1 VHESTS
7 RSIQPKKL
15 YFLHIPKTAGT
26 SVSSMLAEVAL
37 KADLQF
43 RGPFLLDH
51 LGKNPDWQESD
62 ILSGHLGQLP
72 IKYNFEY
79 FTIIRDPI
87 ERLYSYFSHV
97 KRDVR
102 HYFYDLVSRE
112 NMSFESWLLDS
123 RTRNLNYNM
132 QARYLSSMPRFGLQ
146 SGIQLVRKSNREEW
160 SVQKKYENGSC
171 SKVSL
176 EKAIRTLTN
185 AIWVGTP
192 QNLGDL
198 QSYLSQLY
206 KVDDLHLPVLNTSSS
221 PRSVFSKSE
230 ISAANPLIGLD
241 TILYEA
247 VRSNSIAK
255 GKL

>member
-1 VHESTS
+1 
-7 RSIQPKKL
+7 
-15 YFLHIPKTAGT
+15 
-26 SVSSMLAEVAL
+26 MLAEVAH

-43 RGPFLLDH
+43 RGPYLLDH

-62 ILSGHLGQLP
+62 ILSGHLGRLP

-97 KRDVR
+97 KRDVG

-132 QARYLSSMPRFGLQ
+132 QVRYLSSIPRFGLQ
-146 SGIQLVRKSNREEW
+146 SGIQLIRKSNHKEW
-160 SVQKKYENGSC
+160 QIQKKYENGSC

-185 AIWVGTP
+185 ALWVGTP

-198 QSYLSQLY
+198 QSCLSQLY
-206 KVDDLHLPVLNTSSS
+206 KVDDLHLPMLNTNSS
-221 PRSVFSKSE
+221 PKNVFSKSE
-230 ISAANPLIGLD
+230 ISAANPLIALD
-241 TILYEA
+241 SMLFEA
-247 VRSNSIAK
+247 VRGNSISK
-255 GKL
+255 DKL

>member
-1 VHESTS
+1 
-7 RSIQPKKL
+7 
-15 YFLHIPKTAGT
+15 
-26 SVSSMLAEVAL
+26 
-37 KADLQF
+37 
-43 RGPFLLDH
+43 
-51 LGKNPDWQESD
+51 
-62 ILSGHLGQLP
+62 
-72 IKYNFEY
+72 
-79 FTIIRDPI
+79 
-87 ERLYSYFSHV
+87 
-97 KRDVR
+97 
-102 HYFYDLVSRE
+102 
-112 NMSFESWLLDS
+112 MSFESWLLDS

-146 SGIQLVRKSNREEW
+146 SIIQHVRKSNREEW
-160 SVQKKYENGSC
+160 SLQKKYENQAC
-171 SKVSL
+171 SKVSV

-198 QSYLSQLY
+198 QSYLTQLH
-206 KVDDLHLPVLNTSSS
+206 KVDDLHLPMLNTSGS

-230 ISAANPLIGLD
+230 ILAANPLIGLD